1 MTFRDNLSDILVKAG
16 NSLVKAGNSLKGE
29 SERLEQSADSFGRKL
44 VNWQKLRVFG
54 QTKLAMATALTPFI
68 GYIVLYHDK
77 ARVFL
82 GGLGG
87 FMFESSPTTNWLS
100 FDERLHLLYVGLWL
114 LGIGS
119 ILYRLVAPDIV
130 KSYGSI
136 EEYKEHVANS
146 LTVRNV
152 RMMFKNVNE
161 RNPGLKAPSK
171 ENHRWLDTT
180 VVVDPKDAMEKAQ
193 NDEYYDQVKL
203 DVVRSFYNVE
213 SRYTTRLGAWIV
225 SILYLMGAVLTAVPG
240 FELSFRVLS
249 SILR

>member
-1 MTFRDNLSDILVKAG
+1 MTFRDNLSDF
-16 NSLVKAGNSLKGE
+16 LVKAGNSLKGE
-29 SERLEQSADSFGRKL
+29 SEQLEHSGDSFRRKL
-44 VNWQKLRVFG
+44 VNWQNLRVFG
-54 QTKLAMATALTPFI
+54 QTKLAMATALTPFV

-77 ARVFL
+77 AKVYL

-100 FDERLHLLYVGLWL
+100 FDERLHLLYVGLLL

-119 ILYRLVAPDIV
+119 IIYRLVAPDIV
-130 KSYGSI
+130 KGYGSI
-136 EEYKEHVANS
+136 EEYTERVANF

-161 RNPGLKAPSK
+161 RNQGLKSPSK
-171 ENHRWLDTT
+171 TDHGWLDTEA
-180 VVVDPKDAMEKAQ
+180 VEPKEAMKLAQ
-193 NDEYYDQVKL
+193 NDEFYDEVKL
-203 DVVRSFYNVE
+203 NVVRSYYNVE
-213 SRYTTRLGAWIV
+213 SRYTKRLGAWIV
-225 SILYLMGAVLTAVPG
+225 SILYVMGGVVTAVPG